1 MRQQILL
8 VRSPES
14 VVKEGFVGVGWSS
27 VDFSQHEKAEDI
39 LQILKEQG
47 KNIGRRSNIIR
58 FFVGLKQG
66 DIVIVPLYRSIA
78 IGIVSG
84 KKRYSADAVKDD
96 ACNQIS
102 VEYLKTK
109 EGKPLYIS
117 RKELSQGLES
127 RLKIRMTIAKLEK
140 FKEEILKIMAMAK
153 ENGAY
158 QASSYILEKENIA
171 RENFRSS
178 LLSAILHGH
187 TKLDAGGYGL
197 EKLVKELLEI
207 EGYKASI
214 QAKNQSSDIS
224 DIDIF
229 AEKEDKFYYSRL
241 LIQVKH
247 HKGLTNEHGLKQLI
261 AYETEDDVQAQKWL
275 ITSAN
280 MSNESIELARE
291 NNIQMMN
298 GEELVDWIADC
309 LPKLSTST
317 KQTLGIIEVPQ
328 VICLDS

>member
-1 MRQQILL
+1 
-8 VRSPES
+8 
-14 VVKEGFVGVGWSS
+14 
-27 VDFSQHEKAEDI
+27 
-39 LQILKEQG
+39 
-47 KNIGRRSNIIR
+47 
-58 FFVGLKQG
+58 
-66 DIVIVPLYRSIA
+66 
-78 IGIVSG
+78 
-84 KKRYSADAVKDD
+84 
-96 ACNQIS
+96 
-102 VEYLKTK
+102 
-109 EGKPLYIS
+109 
-117 RKELSQGLES
+117 
-127 RLKIRMTIAKLEK
+127 MTIAKLDK
-140 FKEEILKIMAMAK
+140 FKEEILKIMAMVK

-158 QASSYILEKENIA
+158 QTSSHLLEKENVA

-207 EGYKASI
+207 EGYKACI

-247 HKGLTNEHGLKQLI
+247 HKGVTNEHGLKQLI
-261 AYETEDDVQAQKWL
+261 AYETEEDDVQAQKWL

-280 MSNESIELARE
+280 MNNESIELARE
-291 NNIQMMN
+291 NNIQIMN
-298 GEELVDWIADC
+298 GKELVDWIADC
-309 LPKLSTST
+309 LPKLSTAT

-328 VICLDS
+328 VIRLDS